1 MKRMFGLVEVVFN
14 IIYMLTV
21 LTLGI
26 IMLSRANNLSRYM
39 TSLMALILV
48 FGDMFHLIPRL
59 IVYFT
64 NKDLERSLG
73 RGKQITSITMT
84 FFYLMLWYLAVILFE
99 IKYVILLT
107 IIVMI
112 ITIIR
117 VVLCYMRQNNWTS
130 KNQDVK
136 WGIIR
141 NIPFVILGGIN
152 IAVFYVNRNVV
163 NGLNYVWL
171 AILLS
176 FIFYLPVVLWASAN
190 PKIGMLMLPKTICY
204 VWLIIMFMSI

>member
-59 IVYFT
+59 IIYFT

-84 FFYLMLWYLAVILFE
+84 FFYLMLWYLGVILFE
-99 IKYVILLT
+99 IKYSN
-107 IIVMI
+107 IIN
-112 ITIIR
+112 
-117 VVLCYMRQNNWTS
+117 LSS
-130 KNQDVK
+130 K
-136 WGIIR
+136 
-141 NIPFVILGGIN
+141 
-152 IAVFYVNRNVV
+152 
-163 NGLNYVWL
+163 
-171 AILLS
+171 LLS
-176 FIFYLPVVLWASAN
+176 QLFNMFISLSNSL
-190 PKIGMLMLPKTICY
+190 
-204 VWLIIMFMSI
+204 

>member
-1 MKRMFGLVEVVFN
+1 MKRMFGLVEIVFN

-136 WGIIR
+136 WG
-141 NIPFVILGGIN
+141 
-152 IAVFYVNRNVV
+152 
-163 NGLNYVWL
+163 
-171 AILLS
+171 
-176 FIFYLPVVLWASAN
+176 
-190 PKIGMLMLPKTICY
+190 
-204 VWLIIMFMSI
+204 

>member
-84 FFYLMLWYLAVILFE
+84 FFYLMLWYLGVILFE

-152 IAVFYVNRNVV
+152 IVVFYVNRNVV

-176 FIFYLPVVLWASAN
+176 FIFYLPVVLWASAK

>member
-84 FFYLMLWYLAVILFE
+84 FFYLMLWYLGVILFE

-176 FIFYLPVVLWASAN
+176 FIFYLPVVLWASVN

-204 VWLIIMFMSI
+204 VWLIIMFISI